1 MNVQYLYDIS
11 NNEILFKKELINI
24 KQEIQN
30 AVDSI
35 EYVEKMKDNMNYSD

>member
-35 EYVEKMKDNMNYSD
+35 EYVEK